1 MMTSSI
7 SEEIKE
13 EIFRLIST
21 PGIEV
26 ENIPGLINE
35 KFNSDLDYEK
45 VMKILSDEYL
55 KHNLDYGRRL
65 CCRF

>member
-1 MMTSSI
+1 MTDEI
-7 SEEIKE
+7 SDDIKK

-21 PGIEV
+21 PGVELEDIS
-26 ENIPGLINE
+26 ENIKKLFQVE
-35 KFNSDLDYEK
+35 LTYEE
-45 VMKILSDEYL
+45 VIKILSDAYL

>member
-1 MMTSSI
+1 MI
-7 SEEIKE
+7 EEISKE
-13 EIFRLIST
+13 VKNEIFTLVST
-21 PGIEV
+21 PGVEIED
-26 ENIPGLINE
+26 IPDRVN
-35 KFNSDLDYEK
+35 KVYKTDLDYEE

>member
-1 MMTSSI
+1 MTKEI
-7 SEEIKE
+7 SEEIKN

-21 PGIEV
+21 PGVEIE
-26 ENIPGLINE
+26 EI
-35 KFNSDLDYEK
+35 SDRVNKAFKIELNYDE